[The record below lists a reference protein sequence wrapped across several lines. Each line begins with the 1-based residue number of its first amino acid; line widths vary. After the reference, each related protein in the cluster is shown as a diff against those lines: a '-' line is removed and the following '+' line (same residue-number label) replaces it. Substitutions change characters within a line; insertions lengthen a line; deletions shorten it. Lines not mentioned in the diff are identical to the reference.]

1 MPTAVRGQG
10 NQHFTTGEW
19 TCVRGRRLTDDPARQ
34 TSVRSWTQTWL
45 SRETNM
51 AYPAVAK
58 ERWLAE
64 LAAIRE
70 KGLFKDERFIHSP
83 QAAHISVEYP
93 SGSGLKDVINL
104 CANNYLGLSSHPA
117 VVAAAHKALD
127 ERGYGMSS
135 VRFICGTQDVHRTLE
150 QKLTTFL
157 GTEDTILFASCL
169 DANAGV
175 FEAIFG
181 PDDVLISD
189 RLVHASIVDGIRLCK
204 AMHDTYKHCDM
215 AHLEQKLREYQDRR
229 IRVIITDG
237 VFSMD
242 GDMAP
247 LDQICA
253 LAESYGALVF
263 LDDSHATGFIGKSGR
278 GVHEHF
284 GVMGKVDIITTTL
297 GKALGGAS
305 GGCVSGRKEIVEL
318 CRQRARPY
326 LFSNAVPPPI
336 AAAAISVLDLLS
348 ESTERRDKLATN
360 AAFWRKGLID
370 AGFVIREGASPIVP
384 VMLFNAKLAQAVARD
399 LYDEGVYVVGFFF
412 PVVPAGLAR
421 IRTQL
426 SADHD
431 IPMLGGALQ
440 SFEKIGAKYGILGL
454 DKNGIL
460 EKYGQ

>member
-1 MPTAVRGQG
+1 
-10 NQHFTTGEW
+10 
-19 TCVRGRRLTDDPARQ
+19 
-34 TSVRSWTQTWL
+34 
-45 SRETNM
+45 M
-51 AYPAVAK
+51 AYPAAAR
-58 ERWLAE
+58 EAWQAE
-64 LAAIRE
+64 LAGIRE
-70 KGLFKDERFIHSP
+70 KGIFKEERYIHSP
-83 QAAHISVEYP
+83 QSAHITVEFP
-93 SGSGLKDVINL
+93 SGSALKEVVNL

-150 QKLTTFL
+150 RKLTAFL

-175 FEAIFG
+175 FEAILG
-181 PDDVLISD
+181 PEDVMISD

-215 AHLEQKLREYQDRR
+215 AHLEQKLQEHQDK
-229 IRVIITDG
+229 RVRVVITDG

-247 LDQICA
+247 MDEIVA
-253 LAESYGALVF
+253 LAEKYDALVF
-263 LDDSHATGFIGKSGR
+263 LDDSHATGFIGKTGR

-284 GVMGKVDIITTTL
+284 GVMGKIDIITTTL

-336 AAAAISVLDLLS
+336 AASAIAVLDLLS
-348 ESTERRDKLATN
+348 ATTERRDKLEAN
-360 AAFWRKGLID
+360 AKFWRQGLKD
-370 AGFVIREGASPIVP
+370 AGFVIKDGDSPIVP
-384 VMLFNAKLAQAVARD
+384 VMLFNAKLAQDVARD
-399 LYDEGVYVVGFFF
+399 LYYEGIYVVGFFF
-412 PVVPAGLAR
+412 PVVAAGQAR

-431 IPMLGGALQ
+431 IPMLGSALE
-440 SFEKIGAKYGILGL
+440 SFKKVGAKHGILGL
-454 DKNGIL
+454 DKKAII
-460 EKYGQ
+460 EKYGL